1 LLDLL
6 SIELIEILGMSETD
20 SLQEYFEQRKA
31 EHITKVKTQ
40 EELVASPAYQ
50 SELKFIERITSDI
63 IMLLRLCLTYSGRAG
78 EYSENSLTIRSTDD
92 LAQSVLA
99 TWHLVQQGMINP
111 VKRELRYIIESSV
124 KYLYVDQH
132 AKGMESLAKLP
143 ERLAFLETNVNSS
156 IDVREELKLAA
167 LHPDDAK
174 QFVDELYDIYR
185 DCCAYVHVSR
195 RQIEERL
202 DMVEKGRSLGFE
214 TAEELRKIGRLMF
227 RVYDVALTLYFHGY
241 DLSMTGDIFIE
252 ALDDLSKWKFHKGKY
267 VSVVSGY
274 FDYKHE
280 RNMRKYGESRPWSP
294 EGWPPKRL

>member
-1 LLDLL
+1 
-6 SIELIEILGMSETD
+6 MSEID
-20 SLQEYFEQRKA
+20 PLEEYFEQRKA
-31 EHITKVKTQ
+31 ENVAKVKAQ
-40 EELVASPAYQ
+40 EELIASPAYQ
-50 SELKFIERITSDI
+50 SELKFIERMTSDI
-63 IMLLRLCLTYSGRAG
+63 VILLRLCLMYSGRAG
-78 EYSENSLTIRSTDD
+78 EYSENSLTVRSTDD

-99 TWHLVQQGMINP
+99 AWHLVQQGMINP

-132 AKGMESLAKLP
+132 AKGMESLAKLT

-174 QFVDELYDIYR
+174 QFIDELYDIYR

-202 DMVEKGRSLGFE
+202 DMAEKGRPLGFG

-241 DLSMTGDIFIE
+241 DLSMTGDVFIE
-252 ALDDLSKWKFHKGKY
+252 GLDNFPKWKFHKGKY
-267 VSVVSGY
+267 VSVVSAY

>member
-1 LLDLL
+1 
-6 SIELIEILGMSETD
+6 MSETD
-20 SLQEYFEQRKA
+20 PFHEYFGQRQA
-31 EHITKVKTQ
+31 EHAAKVKAQ

-50 SELKFIERITSDI
+50 SELKFIERMTNDI
-63 IMLLRLCLTYSGRAG
+63 IMLLRLCLMYSGRAG

-99 TWHLVQQGMINP
+99 AWHLVQQGMINP

-132 AKGMESLAKLP
+132 TEGAESLAKLT

-156 IDVREELKLAA
+156 IDVREELQLSA
-167 LHPDDAK
+167 LHSDDAK

-202 DMVEKGRSLGFE
+202 DMVERGRPLGFE

-227 RVYDVALTLYFHGY
+227 RVYDVALALYFHGY

-252 ALDDLSKWKFHKGKY
+252 ILDDLPKWKFHKGKY
-267 VSVVSGY
+267 VSVVSAY
-274 FDYKHE
+274 FDYKSE
-280 RNMRKYGESRPWSP
+280 RNIRKYGESRPWSP

>member
-1 LLDLL
+1 MGCYRVDF
-6 SIELIEILGMSETD
+6 IEILRMSETD
-20 SLQEYFEQRKA
+20 PFQEDFEQIKEKNA
-31 EHITKVKTQ
+31 AKVKAQ
-40 EELVASPAYQ
+40 KELVASPAYQ

-63 IMLLRLCLTYSGRAG
+63 LMLLRLCFIYSGRVS

-99 TWHLVQQGMINP
+99 AWHLVQQGMINP

-132 AKGMESLAKLP
+132 AEGIEFLAKLK

-167 LHPDDAK
+167 LHPADAK

-202 DMVEKGRSLGFE
+202 NMVEKGRFLGFE

-252 ALDDLSKWKFHKGKY
+252 ILDDSPKWKFHKGKY
-267 VSVVSGY
+267 VSVVSAY

-294 EGWPPKRL
+294 EG

>member
-1 LLDLL
+1 
-6 SIELIEILGMSETD
+6 MSEFD
-20 SLQEYFEQRKA
+20 SLQEYFEQKKA
-31 EHITKVKTQ
+31 EHAAKVKAQ

-50 SELKFIERITSDI
+50 SELKFIERMTSDI
-63 IMLLRLCLTYSGRAG
+63 IVLLRLCLMYSGRAG

-92 LAQSVLA
+92 LGQSVLA
-99 TWHLVQQGMINP
+99 AWHLVQQGMINP

-132 AKGMESLAKLP
+132 TKGIEPLAKLP
-143 ERLAFLETNVNSS
+143 ERLTFLETNVNSS
-156 IDVREELKLAA
+156 IDAREELKLAA

-195 RQIEERL
+195 GQIEERL
-202 DMVEKGRSLGFE
+202 DMIEKGRPLGFE
-214 TAEELRKIGRLMF
+214 TGEELRKIGRLMF

-241 DLSMTGDIFIE
+241 GLSMTGDIFIE
-252 ALDDLSKWKFHKGKY
+252 ALDDIPKWKFHKGKY
-267 VSVVSGY
+267 VSVVSAY

-280 RNMRKYGESRPWSP
+280 RNTRKYGESRPWSP
-294 EGWPPKRL
+294 EDWPPKRL

>member
-1 LLDLL
+1 MP
-6 SIELIEILGMSETD
+6 EIDPLE
-20 SLQEYFEQRKA
+20 EYFEQRKA
-31 EHITKVKTQ
+31 ESTAKIKAQ
-40 EELVASPAYQ
+40 EELIASPAYR
-50 SELKFIERITSDI
+50 SELKFIERMTSDI
-63 IMLLRLCLTYSGRAG
+63 VILLRLSLMYSGRAG
-78 EYSENSLTIRSTDD
+78 EYSENSLTVRSTDD

-99 TWHLVQQGMINP
+99 AWHLIQQGMINP

-132 AKGMESLAKLP
+132 AKGMESPAKLM
-143 ERLAFLETNVNSS
+143 ERLAFLETNVNSV
-156 IDVREELKLAA
+156 IDVREDLKLAA
-167 LHPDDAK
+167 LHSDDAK

-202 DMVEKGRSLGFE
+202 DMADKGRLIGFV

-241 DLSMTGDIFIE
+241 DLSMTGDIFSE
-252 ALDDLSKWKFHKGKY
+252 GLDNLPKWKFHKGKY
-267 VSVVSGY
+267 VSIVSAY
-274 FDYKHE
+274 FDCKHE
-280 RNMRKYGESRPWSP
+280 RNMQKYGESRPWSP